1 LRIVERMVE
10 KMRRMAVG
18 SLDQSARLK
27 ETLSAINP
35 DNLPVELPASFLP
48 EALTGDRVEDFNS
61 ALSRIQDVETEAKR
75 EFDKAT
81 AEYQAQINELHN
93 RGSLDPETS
102 VELRNLLD
110 RREFT
115 TLADWLN
122 MLRTGG
128 ITRPALPSGAIN
140 KRLVWFRSILPRLGS
155 VEPLQAARAVR
166 TRHGA
171 A

>member
-1 LRIVERMVE
+1 
-10 KMRRMAVG
+10 
-18 SLDQSARLK
+18 
-27 ETLSAINP
+27 
-35 DNLPVELPASFLP
+35 
-48 EALTGDRVEDFNS
+48 VEDFNS